1 MQAIA
6 HFLTRLCSFFD
17 RYVVFNAFY
26 HHVSILSSRDIVIQE
41 LKLSAISILLAH
53 EHFTSYCNPL
63 VDSTIDSID
72 CLTGRRSFL
81 LTADF
86 ARKHFPVFVLLAEF
100 KSAYAHRS
108 PTLTNRALA
117 LYILRN
123 QLAKHLLEERG
134 GGEKALSEQ
143 YRARVLAL
151 YLPILSV
158 ILENTNRMVDSTIA
172 FKDGKCTFGGA
183 SLASYHHGSSGSGGR
198 PGTAGSGGGGER
210 KSTSPYSTI
219 NEVPGL
225 TLLSTSELG
234 NGLHLTRSTSEISNQ
249 STISSV
255 GSFCS
260 LTRYL
265 CTILFSTDY

>member
-1 MQAIA
+1 M
-6 HFLTRLCSFFD
+6 
-17 RYVVFNAFY
+17 VFNAFY
-26 HHVSILSSRDIVIQE
+26 HHVSILSSRDIVVQE

-63 VDSTIDSID
+63 VDLTIDSID

-134 GGEKALSEQ
+134 SDKALSEQ
-143 YRARVLAL
+143 YRAKVLAL

-183 SLASYHHGSSGSGGR
+183 SLASYHHGSGGR
-198 PGTAGSGGGGER
+198 PGTAGSGGER

-219 NEVPGL
+219 NEMPGL
-225 TLLSTSELG
+225 TLLNTSDLG

-260 LTRYL
+260 LTR
-265 CTILFSTDY
+265 